1 MIYITGD
8 THGDVDFDKLLK
20 LKEKNLS
27 YEDYLIICGDAAICW
42 SPFDLIR
49 FLRIYNDIGCTILFV
64 DGNHENFDMQG
75 SRGCIP
81 DPPGESGLVSRGS
94 KGLHSPLESRRVS
107 LGAH

>member
-49 FLRIYNDIGCTILFV
+49 FLRIYNNIGCTILFI
-64 DGNHENFDMQG
+64 DGTHLI
-75 SRGCIP
+75 CIEFLSHSTSTN
-81 DPPGESGLVSRGS
+81 GERYLSGKWLNYQTAS
-94 KGLHSPLESRRVS
+94 
-107 LGAH
+107 